1 MMQNYYNNGELKL
14 VGLINSELE
23 QAKEQYHNWKKILSG
38 ALNDKQLLCGLGVLF
53 GFYLFY
59 SVFNTIIGNDQD
71 EDNLTCQCPS
81 SHRQFYQAVVITSGL
96 IWIACFASITIYDSH
111 ISIIMYRNHI
121 RSRNSKV
128 PGHTADSLK
137 QTDSTDD
144 NQQPTEKNQV
154 KSKYGELDNALKLCE
169 QQLWLE
175 FYKAYSVGSGTYE
188 NTKLPSIKTIVKK
201 FTKDVDNTGT
211 RRYMC

>member
-1 MMQNYYNNGELKL
+1 MHNNGELQS
-14 VGLINSELE
+14 VGLIYSELE

-81 SHRQFYQAVVITSGL
+81 SHRQFYQAVVITTGL

-111 ISIIMYRNHI
+111 IFIIMYRNPI
-121 RSRNSKV
+121 RNSKL

-137 QTDSTDD
+137 QTDLTDD
-144 NQQPTEKNQV
+144 NQPTEENRV
-154 KSKYGELDNALKLCE
+154 KSKYAYGELDDALKLCE

-188 NTKLPSIKTIVKK
+188 NTRLPSIKSIVKK
-201 FTKDVDNTGT
+201 FTKDVDNMST